1 MTSSATGVGGGPLRA
16 PPRRTPWRRAALPWI
31 PQKKSTERI
40 TKLTERDD
48 LRAVAQEVFADVGER
63 PPGPRHQI
71 TIADV
76 EDYSRRWV
84 ENRDAGRFHTTDADI
99 VEDSDGRPLAVS
111 RSTDVFTF
119 SSLAI
124 DQADAHRLG
133 ITAGQYPG
141 IRIINPR
148 NTKENDR

>member
-1 MTSSATGVGGGPLRA
+1 M
-16 PPRRTPWRRAALPWI
+16 
-31 PQKKSTERI
+31 
-40 TKLTERDD
+40 TERDD
-48 LRAVAQEVFADVGER
+48 LRATAREVFADAGER
-63 PPGPRHQI
+63 PRGPRHEL
-71 TIADV
+71 TLAEV
-76 EDYSRRWV
+76 EDYSRRWA

-111 RSTDVFTF
+111 RSTDVFKF

-124 DQADAHRLG
+124 DQADADRLG

-141 IRIINPR
+141 LRIFDPH

>member
-1 MTSSATGVGGGPLRA
+1 MTNH
-16 PPRRTPWRRAALPWI
+16 
-31 PQKKSTERI
+31 
-40 TKLTERDD
+40 DD
-48 LRAVAQEVFADVGER
+48 LRAAAREVFADVGER

-71 TIADV
+71 TIAEV
-76 EDYSRRWV
+76 EDYSRRWA

-124 DQADAHRLG
+124 DQADADRLG

-141 IRIINPR
+141 IRIFDPR
-148 NTKENDR
+148 STKENNR